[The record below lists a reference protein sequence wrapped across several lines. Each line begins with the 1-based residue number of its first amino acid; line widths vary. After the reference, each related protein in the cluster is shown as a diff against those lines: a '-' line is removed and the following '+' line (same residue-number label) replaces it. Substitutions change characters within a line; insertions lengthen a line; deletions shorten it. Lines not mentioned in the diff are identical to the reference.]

1 MAEGSARSVT
11 SAGRLAECSSKH
23 QQSRGAKLA
32 SSPWT
37 CPVGL

>member
-23 QQSRGAKLA
+23 QQSRGA
-32 SSPWT
+32 SSPARRE
-37 CPVGL
+37 PALLG